1 LFILL
6 ARMQICSVCSEP
18 TPKYK
23 CPACK
28 IRYCSLGCYK
38 THKVTMLLV
47 LFICPVFC
55 SHRRLRCQDCSPS
68 PESRQKEP
76 LIAYNRGVKLPC
88 PNYNRFSLVFSETW
102 TVEDLL
108 HEEDIIDKVPLQRL
122 KLLGQ
127 SKELRDV
134 LCNPHLRELLRSIDG
149 ADSKADA
156 MKAAMQEPLFVEFS
170 DRCLKIVEN
179 EAKSCNEDE
188 VF

>member
-1 LFILL
+1 
-6 ARMQICSVCSEP
+6 MQICSVCSEH

-38 THKVTMLLV
+38 THKDTCL
-47 LFICPVFC
+47 PVEQPA
-55 SHRRLRCQDCSPS
+55 SID
-68 PESRQKEP
+68 PE
-76 LIAYNRGVKLPC
+76 ATDYFNT
-88 PNYNRFSLVFSETW
+88 ETW
-102 TVEDLL
+102 SVEDLL
-108 HEEDIIDKVPLQRL
+108 HEEDIVDKVPLQRL

-134 LCNPHLRELLRSIDG
+134 LCNPHLRELLRSIDC

-179 EAKSCNEDE
+179 EAKSLTCNEAH

>member
-1 LFILL
+1 
-6 ARMQICSVCSEP
+6 MQICSVCSEH

-38 THKVTMLLV
+38 THKDTCL
-47 LFICPVFC
+47 PVE
-55 SHRRLRCQDCSPS
+55 QPAPID
-68 PESRQKEP
+68 PE
-76 LIAYNRGVKLPC
+76 ATDYFNT
-88 PNYNRFSLVFSETW
+88 ETW
-102 TVEDLL
+102 SVEDLL
-108 HEEDIIDKVPLQRL
+108 HEEDIVDKVPLQRL

-134 LCNPHLRELLRSIDG
+134 LCNPHLRELLRSIDC

-179 EAKSCNEDE
+179 EAKSLTCNEGD